1 MNDTLAPTTTL
12 VASLRALYA
21 TLYLRSVRRH
31 DVRSDERRRIARADV
46 KHLDPSKSSAMASL
60 YLRRTVCRSTATVCR
75 STARLSS
82 SIAFSQRAEA
92 SPLNFA
98 KTTTAFQG
106 TPTVEL
112 LRCAGGA
119 DGTCSQPWLVH
130 HAKSTIDAS
139 YRLFGRRATEA
150 VLRHTAFAHFVAGES
165 AEEIAPK
172 LQALRDVG
180 VGGILDYAAEASLD
194 EDDAPHGVNQPARV
208 YPFQNE
214 EVCEENKRIFLD
226 AVDAV
231 HATTPEALPPSR

>member
-1 MNDTLAPTTTL
+1 MGGPRNDTLAPTTTL
-12 VASLRALYA
+12 VPQLALRYALP
-21 TLYLRSVRRH
+21 TLRPTLRRTFRRTPPKC
-31 DVRSDERRRIARADV
+31 DADV

-75 STARLSS
+75 STAVSLQASHFLSVRKR
-82 SIAFSQRAEA
+82 ATQFAEA
-92 SPLNFA
+92 
-98 KTTTAFQG
+98 TTAFG
-106 TPTVEL
+106 ASTAEL
-112 LRCAGGA
+112 CGA
-119 DGTCSQPWLVH
+119 AVLTACSQPWLVH

-194 EDDAPHGVNQPARV
+194 EDDAPPHGVNQPARV

-214 EVCEENKRIFLD
+214 EVCEENKRIFS
-226 AVDAV
+226 
-231 HATTPEALPPSR
+231 TPSTRCTDHGRALPPSR